1 MSDVTNIEIIP
12 ILEDNY
18 SYFLT
23 NESGEIAVIDPGA
36 AKPIIKA
43 LNGRMITTILNTHHH
58 DDHIAANHI
67 LKSEYQCNIIGP
79 EADRERIADM
89 DEGVKD
95 GDIITFGQMEIE
107 IIETPGH
114 TINHVCFYLPS
125 LNVLFSG
132 DTLFSMGCGRLF
144 EGTSEQMYQSFRKLA
159 ALPDNTMVYCGH
171 EYTQSNGEF
180 CLSIEPENGSLK
192 QRMAQVYGLRAKDR
206 PTIPVSLK
214 LEKQTNVFM
223 QAQSAERFAELRALK
238 DKF

>member
-1 MSDVTNIEIIP
+1 
-12 ILEDNY
+12 
-18 SYFLT
+18 
-23 NESGEIAVIDPGA
+23 
-36 AKPIIKA
+36 
-43 LNGRMITTILNTHHH
+43 
-58 DDHIAANHI
+58 
-67 LKSEYQCNIIGP
+67 
-79 EADRERIADM
+79 M